1 MKLTT
6 FILSLLCSAVLVAEQ
21 RTMPLESSIMNG
33 CYMQTGVLKA
43 HKTLPS
49 QQGKNII
56 NISPANAMGLFF
68 QEDVFARKGGAKE
81 NELIQIKKSA
91 FEYTPQKD
99 EDGSDYI
106 DYCRKA
112 NYQFNV
118 ETAGKYQVYFRMRC
132 PSKAN
137 WTFFFM
143 FEGEKTAIH
152 LQSLIPAAN
161 KWFWAPGPVV
171 ELEKRN
177 YQFTIDSLLNGK
189 RLGAIA
195 FVPYGSP
202 APQGKLAYTGNRKI
216 TSASMVFQ
224 NARPSGLKSF
234 DKITYKKVSDKGI
247 IEFYGSTDNGKT
259 FKKIINGDVK
269 SFPVTYYKP

>member
-33 CYMQTGVLKA
+33 CYMQTGILKA

-99 EDGSDYI
+99 ADGSDYI

-118 ETAGKYQVYFRMRC
+118 ETAG
-132 PSKAN
+132 
-137 WTFFFM
+137 
-143 FEGEKTAIH
+143 
-152 LQSLIPAAN
+152 
-161 KWFWAPGPVV
+161 
-171 ELEKRN
+171 
-177 YQFTIDSLLNGK
+177 
-189 RLGAIA
+189 
-195 FVPYGSP
+195 
-202 APQGKLAYTGNRKI
+202 
-216 TSASMVFQ
+216 
-224 NARPSGLKSF
+224 
-234 DKITYKKVSDKGI
+234 
-247 IEFYGSTDNGKT
+247 
-259 FKKIINGDVK
+259 
-269 SFPVTYYKP
+269 